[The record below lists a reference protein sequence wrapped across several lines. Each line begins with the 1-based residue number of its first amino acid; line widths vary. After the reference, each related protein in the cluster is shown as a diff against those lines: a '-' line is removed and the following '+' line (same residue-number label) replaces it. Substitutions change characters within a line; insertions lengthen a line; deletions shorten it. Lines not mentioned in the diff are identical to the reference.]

1 MASSLESFFSFFLS
15 TRFIGLLTAVMTE
28 SCDCAEQTVV
38 GATRR
43 SPDSKYAC
51 VT

>member
-1 MASSLESFFSFFLS
+1 MVSSQSGVIFSLS

-38 GATRR
+38 GAKRR
-43 SPDSKYAC
+43 SPDSTYAC